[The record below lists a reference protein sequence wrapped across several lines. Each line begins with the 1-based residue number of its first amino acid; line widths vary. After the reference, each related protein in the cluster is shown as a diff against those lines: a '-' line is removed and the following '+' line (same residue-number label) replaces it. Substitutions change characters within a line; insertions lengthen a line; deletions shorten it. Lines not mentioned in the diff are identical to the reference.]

1 MITGA
6 HAILY
11 STDAEADRVFL
22 RDLLGRPSVD
32 AGGGWLIMALPP
44 AEIAVHG
51 NPRVRTGNP
60 VVRERRNRVELEFEQ
75 RVAAVKSTFAGISK
89 LNSPVW

>member
-1 MITGA
+1 MGYATSIAKLEEQLITGA

-44 AEIAVHG
+44 AEIAVH
-51 NPRVRTGNP
+51 PTEVRQD
-60 VVRERRNRVELEFEQ
+60 R
-75 RVAAVKSTFAGISK
+75 SCI
-89 LNSPVW
+89 